1 MSNRLAYALSGL
13 LLTAAI
19 VVAPAQAQLQ
29 KIGYTNQQAILSSMP
44 EMQNVQ
50 QKLQKAAQQQ
60 QQEFQQEQQELQ
72 QMMQEYQQQRS
83 MLNDSAR
90 AQRERELRKQQQAL
104 QQSSQERQQ
113 QLRQREQKLM
123 QPLLEDLQSAIN
135 LVADR
140 QNIDVV
146 VRSEALLYV
155 DQNSENVVDI
165 TRAVAQEL
173 DINLEQAPSEPS
185 PTVDPSSTPPAGS
198 GGSGGNGQ

>member
-1 MSNRLAYALSGL
+1 MSNRLAHVFTAL

-19 VVAPAQAQLQ
+19 AVAPAQAQLQ
-29 KIGYTNQQAILSSMP
+29 KIGYTNQQAILSNMP
-44 EMQNVQ
+44 EMQDVQ
-50 QKLQKAAQQQ
+50 QQLQKAAQQQ

-72 QMMQEYQQQRS
+72 QMMQEYEQQRS

-90 AQRERELRKQQQAL
+90 AQRERELRQQQQAL
-104 QQSSQERQQ
+104 QQSSQERQA
-113 QLRQREQKLM
+113 QLRQREQELM

-155 DQNSENVVDI
+155 DQSSENVVDI
-165 TRAVAQEL
+165 TRPVAQEL
-173 DINLEQAPSEPS
+173 DISLNQAPGEPS
-185 PTVDPSSTPPAGS
+185 PTIDPSATPPPGS
-198 GGSGGNGQ
+198 GGGGGQ